1 VKVRFSPRA
10 QRRVKL
16 VVTWWRK
23 NRPSAPTLF
32 RDELEAVIEMLRSQP
47 MLGAE
52 YQVRGGEILRRTLL
66 KRSAQH
72 VYYSVDEAN
81 DVIVIYSVWG
91 ARRGR
96 GPKL

>member
-1 VKVRFSPRA
+1 MKVRFSPRA

-16 VVTWWRK
+16 VATWWRK
-23 NRPSAPTLF
+23 NRSSAPTLF
-32 RDELEAVIEMLRSQP
+32 DDELDAVIETLKNQP

-52 YQVRGGEILRRTLL
+52 YQVRGGEIVRRTLL
-66 KRSAQH
+66 KKSAQH
-72 VYYSVDEAN
+72 VYYSVDETN
-81 DVIVIYSVWG
+81 GVIVIYSVWG

>member
-1 VKVRFSPRA
+1 VKVRFSARA

-16 VVTWWRK
+16 VATWWRK

-32 RDELEAVIEMLRSQP
+32 DDELDAVIEMLKSPP

-52 YQVRGGEILRRTLL
+52 YQMRGGEMVRRALL
-66 KRSAQH
+66 KKSAQH

-81 DVIVIYSVWG
+81 GVIVIHSVWG

>member
-1 VKVRFSPRA
+1 M
-10 QRRVKL
+10 KL
-16 VVTWWRK
+16 VATWWRK

-32 RDELEAVIEMLRSQP
+32 SDELDAVTEMLRSRP

-52 YQVRGGEILRRTLL
+52 YQVRGGEILRRALL

-72 VYYSVDEAN
+72 VYDSVDETN

>member
-1 VKVRFSPRA
+1 MKVRFSPRA

-16 VVTWWRK
+16 VATWWRK
-23 NRPSAPTLF
+23 YRPSAPTLF
-32 RDELEAVIEMLRSQP
+32 DEELDAVIEMLQNQP

-52 YQVRGGEILRRTLL
+52 YQTRGGEIVRRTLL
-66 KRSAQH
+66 KQSAQH
-72 VYYSVDEAN
+72 VYYSVDETN
-81 DVIVIYSVWG
+81 GVIVIYAVWG

>member
-1 VKVRFSPRA
+1 MKVRFSPRA

-16 VVTWWRK
+16 VAMWWRR

-32 RDELEAVIEMLRSQP
+32 DDELNAVVEALKNQP
-47 MLGAE
+47 ALGAE
-52 YQVRGGEILRRTLL
+52 YQMRGGDIVRRTLL
-66 KRSAQH
+66 KKSAQH
-72 VYYSVDEAN
+72 VYYSVDETN
-81 DVIVIYSVWG
+81 GVIVIYSVWG

>member
-16 VVTWWRK
+16 VATWWRK

-32 RDELEAVIEMLRSQP
+32 DDELDAMIEMLKNRP
-47 MLGAE
+47 TLGVV
-52 YQVRGGEILRRTLL
+52 YQMRGGEIVRRTLL
-66 KRSAQH
+66 KKTAQH
-72 VYYSVDEAN
+72 VYYSVDDAN
-81 DVIVIYSVWG
+81 GVIVIYSVWG